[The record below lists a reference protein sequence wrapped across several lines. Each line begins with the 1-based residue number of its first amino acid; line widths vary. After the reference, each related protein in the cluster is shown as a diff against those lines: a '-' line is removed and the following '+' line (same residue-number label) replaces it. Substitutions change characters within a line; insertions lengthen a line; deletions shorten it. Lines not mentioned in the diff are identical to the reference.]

1 MITEML
7 RFLNEHGLS
16 DGSAIAVPLCGG
28 LVAPTV
34 DMRTTVES
42 LVIPRLREA
51 LAARLGEVP
60 ATLPARQDPGAS
72 IDIEWFADKLVVSD
86 DEAIGARIDRARR
99 SGLSLERI
107 YLDWLMPTAIHLTE
121 QLADD
126 LRGLAE
132 TTLAFNNLQRLL
144 RLHAAEFCAENGQ
157 PECGLRAL
165 LIAPT
170 EAGVDPGLPVF
181 GLLLMSE
188 FFRREGWDARS
199 ERDIKGGTFR
209 DTVVNEWF
217 DLVEVLATS
226 DRDLD
231 AIASGIRL
239 IRRGSPNPQVG
250 VIACGRV
257 FHDHPELVRM
267 VGADRSAADP
277 LSSLTEAKQLI
288 AHGATRRLL
297 S

>member
-1 MITEML
+1 MITQML

-16 DGSAIAVPLCGG
+16 DGSAVAVPLCGP
-28 LVAPTV
+28 LVPQV
-34 DMRTTVES
+34 DMRATIEAE
-42 LVIPRLREA
+42 VIPRLREA
-51 LAARLGEVP
+51 LAARLAAVHSP
-60 ATLPARQDPGAS
+60 LALHRVDCAPDV
-72 IDIEWFADKLVVSD
+72 EWLADKLAAGD
-86 DEAIGARIDRARR
+86 YEAVGARIEAAR
-99 SGLSLERI
+99 SGGLSLERI

-132 TTLAFNNLQRLL
+132 TTLAFHNLQRSL
-144 RLHAAEFCAENGQ
+144 RLYAAECCAEKGQ
-157 PECGLRAL
+157 PESGLRAL
-165 LIAPT
+165 LVAPT

-188 FFRREGWDARS
+188 FFRREGWDARA
-199 ERDIKGGTFR
+199 ERDIKGGSFR
-209 DTVVNEWF
+209 DTVLNEWF
-217 DLVEVLATS
+217 DLVEVLATGE
-226 DRDLD
+226 RDLD

-239 IRRGSPNPQVG
+239 IRRGSPNPAVG

-257 FHDHPELVRM
+257 FQDHPELVRM

-277 LSSLTEAKQLI
+277 LSSLSEAKHLVAQ
-288 AHGATRRLL
+288 GAKRRLL

>member
-16 DGSAIAVPLCGG
+16 DGSAVAVPLCGH
-28 LVAPTV
+28 LAPSL
-34 DMRTTVES
+34 DMRATVES
-42 LVIPRLREA
+42 QVIPRLREA
-51 LAARLGEVP
+51 LAARLAEMP
-60 ATLPARQDPGAS
+60 TTLPSRSARQAAPDV
-72 IDIEWFADKLVVSD
+72 EWIADRLVAA
-86 DEAIGARIDRARR
+86 DEAAIGARIDAARR
-99 SGLSLERI
+99 DGLTLERV
-107 YLDWLMPTAIHLTE
+107 YLDWLMPTAVHLAE
-121 QLADD
+121 QLATD

-132 TTLAFNNLQRLL
+132 TTLAYCNLQRLL
-144 RLHAAEFCAENGQ
+144 RQYATEFCAEKGQ
-157 PECGLRAL
+157 PESGLRAL
-165 LIAPT
+165 LVAPT
-170 EAGVDPGLPVF
+170 SPGSDPGLPVF

-188 FFRREGWDARS
+188 FFRRDGWDARS
-199 ERDIKGGTFR
+199 ERDIKSGSFR

-250 VIACGRV
+250 VIACGHV
-257 FHDHPELVRM
+257 FLENPELVRM
-267 VGADRSAADP
+267 VGADRSASDP
-277 LSSLTEAKQLI
+277 LSSLSEAKHLV
-288 AHGATRRLL
+288 ANGAKRRLL

>member
-1 MITEML
+1 MITQML

-16 DGSAIAVPLCGG
+16 DGSAVAVPLCGSF
-28 LVAPTV
+28 LPAL
-34 DMRTTVES
+34 DMRATVEAD
-42 LVIPRLREA
+42 VIPRLREA
-51 LAARLGEVP
+51 LAARLGDLPRGAIERSRP
-60 ATLPARQDPGAS
+60 AMAPDVEWLAEKLAAGDDQSVGAL
-72 IDIEWFADKLVVSD
+72 IET
-86 DEAIGARIDRARR
+86 ARR
-99 SGLSLERI
+99 GGLSIERV
-107 YLDWLMPTAIHLTE
+107 YLDWLMPIAIHLAE
-121 QLADD
+121 QLAAD

-132 TTLAFNNLQRLL
+132 TTLAFFHLQGLL
-144 RLHAAEFCAENGQ
+144 RRYAREFCAEKGQ
-157 PECGLRAL
+157 PESGLRAL
-165 LIAPT
+165 LVAPA
-170 EAGVDPGLPVF
+170 EAGADPGLPVF

-188 FFRREGWDARS
+188 FFRREGWDARA

-250 VIACGRV
+250 VIACGSV
-257 FHDHPELVRM
+257 FRDRPELVRM

-277 LSSLTEAKQLI
+277 LSSLSVAKDLV
-288 AHGATRRLL
+288 ANGAKRRLL